1 MIKWLYILNERGYIM
16 KIYLVV
22 KDYSEDIEI
31 LEAFKTE
38 EKAMEFIVKRCKK
51 LKDIALYYSIH
62 KMEVK

>member
-1 MIKWLYILNERGYIM
+1 M
-16 KIYLVV
+16 KKELKMTIYLVTREE
-22 KDYSEDIEI
+22 SEDIEI

>member
-1 MIKWLYILNERGYIM
+1 M

>member
-1 MIKWLYILNERGYIM
+1 M
-16 KIYLVV
+16 KIYLVTREE
-22 KDYSEDIEI
+22 SEVIEI

-51 LKDIALYYSIH
+51 LKDIALYYGIH